1 MLVLTRQRDQR
12 IMIGDDV
19 VITVIEIRRGHVRL
33 GIDAPANVPVHREEI
48 YNALKEQERTSKPD
62 QRRDPNGQQPQD
74 AEA

>member
-19 VITVIEIRRGHVRL
+19 IITIVDIRRGHVRL
-33 GIDAPANVPVHREEI
+33 GIEAPASVPVHREEI
-48 YNALKEQERTSKPD
+48 YIALKEQER
-62 QRRDPNGQQPQD
+62 QEQNRRRETNDNQPQD